1 MKKLLIA
8 AMAAGAML
16 AFGVAARADDKL
28 KACWVYV
35 GPIGDFGYSYQH
47 DQGRLQVEKELGDK
61 VQTSYL
67 ENVAEGPDADRAF
80 ERLARE
86 KCQIIF
92 GTSFGFMDSMVKVAA
107 KFPKIK
113 FEHATGYKKAD
124 NLAIYNARFYE
135 GRYILGQIA
144 AKMSKSGTAGYIV
157 SFPIP
162 EVVMG
167 INSFMLGAQSVNPD
181 FKIKIVWVN
190 SWFDPGKEA
199 DAAKALF
206 DQGADIIVQHTDST
220 AALQVA
226 EERGLHGFGQS
237 SDMIKFAP
245 KAQLTALT
253 DDWGPYYVSRVK
265 AMLDGTWTST
275 DTWAGIKDGAV
286 KMAPY
291 TNMPDDVKAMAEAT
305 EKKIA
310 GGWNPFT
317 GPVAKQDGSPWLKDG
332 QVAEDGELLGMNFY
346 VKGVD
351 DKLPQ

>member
-1 MKKLLIA
+1 MRKLTL
-8 AMAAGAML
+8 AMAAAVAAML
-16 AFGVAARADDKL
+16 TVSAHAEDKL

-47 DQGRLQVEKELGDK
+47 DQGRLEVEKELGDK
-61 VQTSYL
+61 VETAYL
-67 ENVAEGPDADRAF
+67 ENVPEGPDADRAF

-86 KCQIIF
+86 GCKLIF

-107 KFPKIK
+107 KFPDIK

-167 INSFMLGAQSVNPD
+167 INSFMLGAQSINPD
-181 FKIKIVWVN
+181 FKAKIVWVN

-226 EERGLHGFGQS
+226 EERGLKGFGQS

-245 KAQLTALT
+245 KAQLTAIV
-253 DDWGPYYVSRVK
+253 DDWGPYYVERVK
-265 AMLDGTWTST
+265 AALDGTWTAT
-275 DTWAGIKDGAV
+275 DTWAGIKEGAV
-286 KMAPY
+286 HMADY

-305 EKKIA
+305 EEKIKN
-310 GGWNPFT
+310 GWNPFT
-317 GPVAKQDGSPWLKDG
+317 GPVAKQDGTEWLKDG
-332 QVAEDGELLGMNFY
+332 EVADDGTLLGMNFY
-346 VKGVD
+346 IKGVD